1 LKLRKGNDD
10 YPFHL
15 KAVLSN
21 QPELTIQEIMEPNKK
36 ASSYLFS
43 GGMNDIDNLPSLGKI
58 LIVGGDEAETTSI
71 EKILNECLYRTSVA
85 FNINQVIEKLNDTWY
100 NLILIELDS
109 IDALEDHLA
118 KYIREIEPDI
128 PIIGL
133 GNHASGPCLDVTY
146 LKKPLTF
153 ELIRNI
159 FPQLVSEKE
168 VKVGR
173 KALKGIVI
181 GVCAGVLLWLL
192 FIWILI

>member
-1 LKLRKGNDD
+1 M
-10 YPFHL
+10 
-15 KAVLSN
+15 
-21 QPELTIQEIMEPNKK
+21 EEIIYNK
-36 ASSYLFS
+36 
-43 GGMNDIDNLPSLGKI
+43 
-58 LIVGGDEAETTSI
+58 
-71 EKILNECLYRTSVA
+71 
-85 FNINQVIEKLNDTWY
+85 EKLCEF
-100 NLILIELDS
+100 LKKMIIETLRIEDITPGDIENEAPLFREGLGLDS

>member
-1 LKLRKGNDD
+1 M
-10 YPFHL
+10 
-15 KAVLSN
+15 SN
-21 QPELTIQEIMEPNKK
+21 QSELTIQEIMEPNKK

-58 LIVGGDEAETTSI
+58 LIVGGHEAETTSI

-109 IDALEDHLA
+109 IDAPEDHLA
-118 KYIREIEPDI
+118 KYIRKIEPNI

-133 GNHASGPCLDVTY
+133 GNHPSGPCPNVTY